1 MMNKTCKSLKHMGL
15 WSRITLASFVPAYPT
30 SIRGSNDNT
39 EQTPRGT
46 E

>member
-1 MMNKTCKSLKHMGL
+1 MMNKTCQSLKHMGL
-15 WSRITLASFVPAYPT
+15 WSTIALAAFTPVYPT
-30 SIRGSNDNT
+30 SIRGSSDN